1 MSMPL
6 TFSQTDH
13 TAATPAEVPLIV
25 VGYDGSEEARLAV
38 TVAAERAGPD
48 GTIVPLLV
56 VPATPGWLGAPY
68 YERQLE
74 SGRRAADELLA
85 QIDHIDTGD
94 ATVVPELIE
103 GEPAEALLRLA
114 RQRGA
119 REIVVGSR
127 GRGRFRSVLG
137 SVSHALL
144 EQADRPVLIV
154 PRGAVDVDD

>member
-1 MSMPL
+1 MQLTMS
-6 TFSQTDH
+6 QKDH
-13 TAATPAEVPLIV
+13 PTAAASEAPLIV

-38 TVAAERAGPD
+38 AVAAERAGPD
-48 GTIVPLLV
+48 GTIVPLLA

-68 YERQLE
+68 YDRQVE
-74 SGRRAADELLA
+74 SSRRVADDHLAEVDAIETGGAAVA
-85 QIDHIDTGD
+85 
-94 ATVVPELIE
+94 PELIE
-103 GEPAEALLRLA
+103 GEPAEALVRVA

-127 GRGRFRSVLG
+127 GLGRFRSILG

-144 EQADRPVLIV
+144 EQADRPVVIV

>member
-1 MSMPL
+1 MPL
-6 TFSQTDH
+6 TMSQKDH
-13 TAATPAEVPLIV
+13 TTSAPADAPLIV

-48 GTIVPLLV
+48 GTIVPLLAV
-56 VPATPGWLGAPY
+56 RAAPGWLGAPY
-68 YERQLE
+68 YDRQVE
-74 SGRRAADELLA
+74 SSRRIADDLLA
-85 QIDHIDTGD
+85 EIDGIDTGD
-94 ATVVPELIE
+94 AAVAPELIE
-103 GEPAEALLRLA
+103 GEPAEVLLRVA

-127 GRGRFRSVLG
+127 GLGRFRSILG

-144 EQADRPVLIV
+144 EHADRPVLIV